1 MTAEKRVVKSRRLG
15 YYRKGEKEKERE
27 LEREG
32 GREEMQRGE
41 KEERK
46 YNSCGYVM

>member
-27 LEREG
+27 LERIREREG
-32 GREEMQRGE
+32 GDA
-41 KEERK
+41 EERK
-46 YNSCGYVM
+46 RGTEIQ